1 MEREETE
8 EVGKENEGREYKN
21 VTEGKRVP
29 TKADDESQPDW
40 GWLAKSV
47 HLLIKKKKSADISQ
61 KILITL
67 HS

>member
-1 MEREETE
+1 MEREETV

-21 VTEGKRVP
+21 VTEEKRAP
-29 TKADDESQPDW
+29 TKADDESQW

-67 HS
+67 QS